1 MATKKRTT
9 AAPAKRRAAAPKKPA
24 LPKLAKGEIYVG
36 ITLHD
41 DRLRHLILLPGSTKA
56 GWKAAGDWAKAQGG
70 VLPSRHDGL
79 VLFKHARAQFER
91 EAYWLDE
98 QRADAPSYAWY
109 QAFYWGSQNYADL
122 SWELRARAVRRVTIR

>member
-36 ITLHD
+36 VTLHD
-41 DRLRHLILLPGSTKA
+41 DRLHHLILLPGSTKA
-56 GWKAAGDWAKAQGG
+56 GWKTAGDWARAQGG

-79 VLFKHARAQFER
+79 VLFKHARAHFER
-91 EAYWLDE
+91 DWYWLDE
-98 QRADAPSYAWY
+98 QRADFPSGAWSQY
-109 QAFYWGSQNYADL
+109 FGWGGQYGYDL
-122 SWELRARAVRRVTIR
+122 SFECRARAVRRVAIR

>member
-1 MATKKRTT
+1 MATKKRKI
-9 AAPAKRRAAAPKKPA
+9 AAPAKRRAAAPKKPT
-24 LPKLAKGEIYVG
+24 LPKLAKGEVNVG

-41 DRLRHLILLPGSTKA
+41 DKPHHLILMPGSTKT
-56 GWKAAGDWAKAQGG
+56 GWKAAGQWANAQGG

-98 QRADAPSYAWY
+98 QHAAAPSYAWI
-109 QAFYWGSQNYADL
+109 QHFGWGGQDDGGL
-122 SWELRARAVRRVTIR
+122 SWELRARAVRRVPIR